1 MKTKFFSFLSLLIL
15 SVGVAA
21 QVVLPADGNVY
32 RLVNVAT
39 GKAVTNG
46 DNAVHNTYLTEAV
59 VYTSSKGQEWCL
71 VSL

>member
-1 MKTKFFSFLSLLIL
+1 MNTKFFSLLSLLLL
-15 SVGVAA
+15 SVGVTA

-46 DNAVHNTYLTEAV
+46 DVAAHNTY
-59 VYTSSKGQEWCL
+59 
-71 VSL
+71 